1 MPGALSTALA
11 TQTVKAQVEA
21 SVGIHL
27 HVCHVLLAEALHK
40 VYDDPFQVSWRK
52 KPGMEKLN

>member
-1 MPGALSTALA
+1 MPGALGTALA

-40 VYDDPFQVSWRK
+40 VYDDPFQVTR
-52 KPGMEKLN
+52 E